1 MKKNLISVLIL
12 VLVLVDTIL
21 TAILLITV
29 LPQSQKANELIT
41 KVCSAID
48 LELESGETVNTS
60 QVPIADQEVYD
71 IADSLTINL
80 KKDTDGTDHYAVLT
94 VSLTLN
100 KTDEDYET
108 YQPTLSTN
116 ESMIKSTINNV
127 VSGYTYDEIR
137 NDQQAVQDAILEE
150 LQTMFDSDFII
161 GVGWTATFQ

>member
-21 TAILLITV
+21 TALLLITV
-29 LPQSQKANELIT
+29 LPQSKKSNELIT
-41 KVCSAID
+41 KVCAAID
-48 LELESGETVNTS
+48 LELESGETTDVS
-60 QVPIADQEVYD
+60 QVPIENQEVYD
-71 IADSLTINL
+71 IADSMTINL
-80 KKDTDGTDHYAVLT
+80 KKAEDGVEHYAVLT

-100 KTDEDYET
+100 TANEDYAT

-116 ESMIKSTINNV
+116 ESMIKSTINSI

-137 NDQQAVQDAILEE
+137 EDQTAVQDAILEE
-150 LQTMFDSDFII
+150 LQSMFGSDFII

>member
-80 KKDTDGTDHYAVLT
+80 KKDTDGTEHYAVLT